1 MYYLDASHIFKI
13 KKRLMASGGLNSFS
27 GGTKMNIPKKL
38 QNYIVDV
45 IGKQLLLV

>member
-1 MYYLDASHIFKI
+1 MYYLDASHILK